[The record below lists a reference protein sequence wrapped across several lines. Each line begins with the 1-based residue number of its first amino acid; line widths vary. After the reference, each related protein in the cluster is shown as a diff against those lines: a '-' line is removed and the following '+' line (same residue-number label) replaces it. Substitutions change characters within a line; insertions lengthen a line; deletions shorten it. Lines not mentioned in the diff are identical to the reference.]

1 MRSLPSITG
10 ATVSERADHPMQE
23 HPAANSTNMVPP
35 DVSKAKQ
42 DLLQRYLLGRQN
54 AASPDAINRRARG
67 VESNSPLESTFAS
80 RNGWVALSFAQQRL
94 WFINQLAPTSPAYNI
109 AVAVELTG
117 RLDVTVLE
125 RSLREIVRRHEILR
139 TRFVVVDGAPV
150 QVISDELS
158 VTMPL
163 FDLSDLT
170 EPRRTQEAEQLLLSE
185 AATPFDLG
193 ELPLLRIR
201 LLKLRP
207 QQHILLLNLHHII
220 GDSWSMG
227 VLFREIGTLYE
238 AFSADRC
245 SPLPDLEIQ
254 YADYALWERRW
265 LKADVLER
273 QLSYWRD
280 RLAGASLTLELPLDR
295 PRPERE
301 SFRGLREEQ
310 SLPQELSNKLRQ
322 LCEREGV
329 TLYMT
334 LLAAFQVLLSK
345 YSGQEDILV
354 GSPVANR
361 NQPDT
366 EGLIGCFLNT
376 LVMRTDLSGD
386 PTFTELLRNVR
397 EVALGA
403 FENQDVPFEK
413 IVSELRPERTLSH
426 SPLFQVMFV
435 LENAPVHP
443 LTIQGLTVKSR
454 YLGTGATKF
463 DLTLFALEVEGSLE
477 LKLDYNTDLFDAQ
490 TIRRMLDHFQ
500 TLLEGIA
507 TKPGERL
514 SALSL
519 LKDSER
525 EELISG
531 LNAYEQDYPVHC
543 TLVDLFQQQAELT
556 PDATAVV
563 FEGQSLSYAE
573 LNVRAN
579 QLAHLLRQ
587 SNVAAEVCVGLLVD
601 RSVEMLVALLGI
613 LKAGGAYVPLDPRQP
628 KTRLLFQLEET
639 KAPVLVTQ
647 KRYCGEVAAYTGRT
661 VCLDRDHGLLERE
674 RKSNPVWTIDPHDLA
689 YVIFTSGTTGAPKG
703 TLIDH
708 SSLTNYLCWFNE
720 DVGSEVRHMPVI
732 TGLWFDMSL
741 KQILAPLLRGDI
753 VWLLPE
759 QIVSDPAALLQ
770 ACARFRRVG
779 LNVVPSVWRMIL
791 DEIESSGVAE
801 NLAYIIFGGE
811 KLSADLVQRSFVL
824 LPHSQIWNL
833 YGPTEATSNASGGR
847 VFPEAAVTIGRPIAN
862 ARVVILDN
870 ELQPVP
876 IGVPGELHIGGMGLA
891 RGYLNRPQLTVEKFI
906 ENPFGKQ
913 SGDRLYKTGDRA
925 RFLADGSIE
934 YLGRVDNQVK
944 IRGYRVEPDEIEA
957 VVNKHPLVSKSVV
970 VAREDQRSEKRLVA
984 YIVLTEETETI
995 ISDLRRW
1002 VKQQLPDYAIPSSFV
1017 VLDEL
1022 PLTSNGKLDRRAL
1035 PVPDGKEFL
1044 DNAFVAPRN
1053 TLELLLTKTWEQ
1065 VLEVQP
1071 IGVKDN
1077 FFELGG
1083 DSFSAVRLFA
1093 QIANVYGKRLPPATL
1108 FHAPTVEQMA
1118 SLLNEEKWSPRWSSL
1133 VPIQPGGSRP
1143 PLFCLH
1149 LALGHV
1155 LFYRDLAQRL
1165 GLDQPLYG
1173 FQPQGLDSTQPYHS
1187 RIEEMACHY
1196 IKEMRTLQP
1205 EGPYYLAGSSSGGL
1219 IAFEMAQQLHAEG
1232 QKVGLVALFD
1242 TYAPGFHRLSFN
1254 ARTLRYQVYRLMQR
1268 VHLHLGNL
1276 LLLESKG
1283 KVKYAREKAELVS
1296 SRMKWTIRK
1305 AIESRVNKL
1314 VHGPPPNGNSDSD
1327 ANQKRIDT
1335 AIKALREYVPD
1346 VYPGHLTLFRA
1357 SKQPAGYNT
1366 DRDLGWEKLA
1376 AGGVEVHEIPGYH
1389 GSIVMEPRVRILA
1402 DQLRAYLF
1410 QSQES
1415 TYTKTDE

>member
-1 MRSLPSITG
+1 MNSLPSVT
-10 ATVSERADHPMQE
+10 DL
-23 HPAANSTNMVPP
+23 
-35 DVSKAKQ
+35 SKAKR
-42 DLLQRYLLGRQN
+42 DLLERYLLGQQR
-54 AASPDAINRRARG
+54 DAIKRRAPG
-67 VESNSPLESTFAS
+67 VESIAVPRESTVAA
-80 RNGWVALSFAQQRL
+80 RNGGAALSFAQQRL
-94 WFINQLAPTSPAYNI
+94 WFINQLAPASPAYNI
-109 AVAVELTG
+109 ALAVELTG

-125 RSLREIVRRHEILR
+125 LSLRELIRRHDILR

-150 QVISDELS
+150 QLISDEPA

-163 FDLSDLT
+163 FDLSGLT
-170 EPRRTQEAEQLLLSE
+170 EPRRTQEAEQLLRSE

-193 ELPLLRIR
+193 EPPLLRIR
-201 LLKLRP
+201 LLKLMP
-207 QQHILLLNLHHII
+207 QQHVLLLNLHHII

-227 VLFREIGTLYE
+227 VLFSEISTLYD
-238 AFSADRC
+238 AFSAGNS
-245 SPLPDLEIQ
+245 SPLPDLAIQ

-265 LKADVLER
+265 LKAEVLER
-273 QLSYWRD
+273 QLSYWREQ
-280 RLAGASLTLELPLDR
+280 LAGAPPTLELPLDR

-301 SFRGLREEQ
+301 SFRGARLEQ
-310 SLPQELSNKLRQ
+310 SLPQELSNRLRQ
-322 LCEREGV
+322 LCKREGV

-334 LLAAFQVLLSK
+334 LLTAFQVLLSK
-345 YSGQEDILV
+345 YSLQEDILV
-354 GSPVANR
+354 GSPIANR
-361 NQPDT
+361 NQPHT

-376 LVMRTDLSGD
+376 LVMRTDLSGN
-386 PTFTELLRNVR
+386 PPFRELLRTVR

-413 IVSELRPERTLSH
+413 IVSELRPERSLSH

-435 LENAPVHP
+435 LENAPVYP
-443 LTIQGLTVKSR
+443 LTIQGLMVKSR
-454 YLGTGATKF
+454 YLSTGATKF
-463 DLTLFALEVEGSLE
+463 DLTLFAVEVEGSLE

-500 TLLEGIA
+500 TLLEGIV
-507 TKPGERL
+507 TSPGERL

-519 LKDSER
+519 LKSSER
-525 EELISG
+525 EELVVG
-531 LNAYEQDYPVHC
+531 LNTYQRAYPFDR
-543 TLVDLFQQQAELT
+543 TAVDLFQQQVERT
-556 PDATAVV
+556 PDAPAVV

-587 SNVAAEVCVGLLVD
+587 ADVSAEVCVGLLID
-601 RSVEMLVALLGI
+601 RSMEMLVAVLGI

-628 KTRLLFQLEET
+628 NARVLFQLEET
-639 KAPVLVTQ
+639 KAPVLVT
-647 KRYCGEVAAYTGRT
+647 KKCCTEVNGYTGRT
-661 VCLDRDHGLLERE
+661 VCLDRDHGLLERQ

-720 DVGSEVRHMPVI
+720 DVGGEVRHMPVI

-741 KQILAPLLRGDI
+741 KQILAPLLRGDN

-759 QIVSDPAALLQ
+759 QVVSDPAALLQ
-770 ACARFRRVG
+770 ACVRFPRVG
-779 LNVVPSVWRMIL
+779 LNVVPSVWRMVL
-791 DEIESSGVAE
+791 DEIESSEGVP
-801 NLAYIIFGGE
+801 NLAYVIFGGE
-811 KLSADLVQRSFVL
+811 KLGAELVERSFAL
-824 LPHSQIWNL
+824 LPHVQIWNL

-847 VFPEAAVTIGRPIAN
+847 VFPECTVTIGRPIAN
-862 ARVVILDN
+862 ARILILDN
-870 ELQPVP
+870 NLQPVP

-891 RGYLNRPQLTVEKFI
+891 RGYLNLPQLTAQKFI
-906 ENPFGKQ
+906 KDPFGKQ
-913 SGDRLYKTGDRA
+913 LDRLYKTGDRA

-957 VVNKHPLVSKSVV
+957 VLNKHPQVNKSVV
-970 VAREDQRSEKRLVA
+970 VAREDHWSEKRLVA
-984 YIVLTEETETI
+984 YVVVAEETETI

-1022 PLTSNGKLDRRAL
+1022 PLTPNGKLDRRAL
-1035 PVPDGKEFL
+1035 PVPNGKEFA
-1044 DNAFVAPRN
+1044 DHAFVPPRN
-1053 TLELLLTKTWEQ
+1053 TLELLLTKMWEQ

-1083 DSFSAVRLFA
+1083 DSFLAVRLFA
-1093 QIANVYGKRLPPATL
+1093 QLANVYGRSLPPATL

-1118 SLLNEEKWSPRWSSL
+1118 SLLNEKKWSPRWSSL
-1133 VPIQPGGSRP
+1133 VPIQPGGSKP

-1165 GLDQPLYG
+1165 GLDQPVYG
-1173 FQPQGLDSTQPYHS
+1173 FQPQGFDGSLPCHT

-1196 IKEMRTLQP
+1196 IKEMRALQP

-1219 IAFEMAQQLHAEG
+1219 IAFEMAQQLHAQG

-1242 TYAPGFHRLSFN
+1242 TYAPGFHRLSFK
-1254 ARTLRYQVYRLMQR
+1254 AGTLRYQVYRFVQR

-1276 LLLESKG
+1276 LLLEYRG
-1283 KVKYAREKAELVS
+1283 KLKYTRQKAVLVGG
-1296 SRMKWTIRK
+1296 RIKWTIRK
-1305 AIESRVNKL
+1305 AVESKIKKV
-1314 VHGPPPNGNSDSD
+1314 VHTRARSNGNSES
-1327 ANQKRIDT
+1327 AENQKRIDT
-1335 AIKALREYVPD
+1335 AINALREYVPG
-1346 VYPGHLTLFRA
+1346 VYPGHVTLFRA

-1376 AGGVEVHEIPGYH
+1376 AGGVRVHEIPGYH

-1402 DQLRAYLF
+1402 ERLRACLF
-1410 QSQES
+1410 QPQES
-1415 TYTKTDE
+1415 TFIKTDE

>member
-1 MRSLPSITG
+1 
-10 ATVSERADHPMQE
+10 
-23 HPAANSTNMVPP
+23 
-35 DVSKAKQ
+35 
-42 DLLQRYLLGRQN
+42 
-54 AASPDAINRRARG
+54 
-67 VESNSPLESTFAS
+67 
-80 RNGWVALSFAQQRL
+80 
-94 WFINQLAPTSPAYNI
+94 
-109 AVAVELTG
+109 
-117 RLDVTVLE
+117 
-125 RSLREIVRRHEILR
+125 
-139 TRFVVVDGAPV
+139 
-150 QVISDELS
+150 
-158 VTMPL
+158 
-163 FDLSDLT
+163 
-170 EPRRTQEAEQLLLSE
+170 
-185 AATPFDLG
+185 
-193 ELPLLRIR
+193 
-201 LLKLRP
+201 
-207 QQHILLLNLHHII
+207 
-220 GDSWSMG
+220 
-227 VLFREIGTLYE
+227 
-238 AFSADRC
+238 
-245 SPLPDLEIQ
+245 
-254 YADYALWERRW
+254 
-265 LKADVLER
+265 
-273 QLSYWRD
+273 
-280 RLAGASLTLELPLDR
+280 
-295 PRPERE
+295 
-301 SFRGLREEQ
+301 
-310 SLPQELSNKLRQ
+310 
-322 LCEREGV
+322 
-329 TLYMT
+329 
-334 LLAAFQVLLSK
+334 
-345 YSGQEDILV
+345 
-354 GSPVANR
+354 
-361 NQPDT
+361 
-366 EGLIGCFLNT
+366 
-376 LVMRTDLSGD
+376 
-386 PTFTELLRNVR
+386 
-397 EVALGA
+397 
-403 FENQDVPFEK
+403 
-413 IVSELRPERTLSH
+413 
-426 SPLFQVMFV
+426 
-435 LENAPVHP
+435 
-443 LTIQGLTVKSR
+443 
-454 YLGTGATKF
+454 
-463 DLTLFALEVEGSLE
+463 
-477 LKLDYNTDLFDAQ
+477 
-490 TIRRMLDHFQ
+490 
-500 TLLEGIA
+500 
-507 TKPGERL
+507 
-514 SALSL
+514 
-519 LKDSER
+519 
-525 EELISG
+525 
-531 LNAYEQDYPVHC
+531 
-543 TLVDLFQQQAELT
+543 
-556 PDATAVV
+556 
-563 FEGQSLSYAE
+563 
-573 LNVRAN
+573 
-579 QLAHLLRQ
+579 
-587 SNVAAEVCVGLLVD
+587 
-601 RSVEMLVALLGI
+601 
-613 LKAGGAYVPLDPRQP
+613 
-628 KTRLLFQLEET
+628 LLFQLEET

-647 KRYCGEVAAYTGRT
+647 KRYCGDVAGYAGRT
-661 VCLDRDHGLLERE
+661 VCLDRDHGQLERE

-720 DVGSEVRHMPVI
+720 DVGSEVRRMPVI

-741 KQILAPLLRGDI
+741 KQILAPLLRGDS

-759 QIVSDPAALLQ
+759 QIVSEPAALLQ

-791 DEIESSGVAE
+791 DEIESSGAAE

-811 KLSADLVQRSFVL
+811 KLSADLVQRSFML
-824 LPHSQIWNL
+824 LPHAQIWNL
-833 YGPTEATSNASGGR
+833 YGPTEATSNASGSR

-870 ELQPVP
+870 QLQPVP
-876 IGVPGELHIGGMGLA
+876 IGVPGELHIGGMGVA
-891 RGYLNRPQLTVEKFI
+891 RGYLNRPQLTAEKFI

-944 IRGYRVEPDEIEA
+944 IRGYRVESDEIEA
-957 VVNKHPLVSKSVV
+957 VLNKHPLVSKSVV

-1053 TLELLLTKTWEQ
+1053 TLELLLTKTWEH

-1071 IGVKDN
+1071 IGVEDN

-1083 DSFSAVRLFA
+1083 DSFLAVRLFA
-1093 QIANVYGKRLPPATL
+1093 QIASVYGKRLPPATL

-1133 VPIQPGGSRP
+1133 VPIQPGGSKP

-1187 RIEEMACHY
+1187 RIQEMACHY
-1196 IKEMRTLQP
+1196 VKEMRALQP

-1219 IAFEMAQQLHAEG
+1219 IAFEMAQQLYAQG

-1254 ARTLRYQVYRLMQR
+1254 AGTLRYQVYRLMQR
-1268 VHLHLGNL
+1268 VHLHVGNL

-1305 AIESRVNKL
+1305 AVESRVNKL
-1314 VHGPPPNGNSDSD
+1314 VHGTPSNGNSDSD

-1335 AIKALREYVPD
+1335 AIRALREYVPD
-1346 VYPGHLTLFRA
+1346 IYPGHVTLFRA

-1376 AGGVEVHEIPGYH
+1376 AGGVAVHEIPGYH

-1402 DQLRAYLF
+1402 EQLRAYLF

-1415 TYTKTDE
+1415 THKNR